1 MLILYL
7 FLLRPSFLVLASLI
21 VVGVGEYCVD
31 LLLEFGMVVV
41 AFDRL
46 PVLEV
51 KDVHGCWRGGCG
63 GAARVLHT
71 TATQHI

>member
-51 KDVHGCWRGGCG
+51 KDVLAVDVV
-63 GAARVLHT
+63 AAALYL
-71 TATQHI
+71 

>member
-1 MLILYL
+1 MLILFL

-41 AFDRL
+41 AFERL

-51 KDVHGCWRGGCG
+51 KDVHGC
-63 GAARVLHT
+63 
-71 TATQHI
+71 

>member
-7 FLLRPSFLVLASLI
+7 FILRPSFLVLASLI
-21 VVGVGEYCVD
+21 VVGVGEYCNCVD

-51 KDVHGCWRGGCG
+51 KDVHSC
-63 GAARVLHT
+63 
-71 TATQHI
+71 

>member
-1 MLILYL
+1 MEVRITVLASNRGCSFCICFL
-7 FLLRPSFLVLASLI
+7 FRPSFLVLASLI

-51 KDVHGCWRGGCG
+51 KDVHGC
-63 GAARVLHT
+63 
-71 TATQHI
+71 

>member
-1 MLILYL
+1 MFILHL
-7 FLLRPSFLVLASLI
+7 FLFLPSFLFLASLV
-21 VVGVGEYCVD
+21 VVGIGEYFVD

-51 KDVHGCWRGGCG
+51 QDVHGSVAVGVV
-63 GAARVLHT
+63 AAAVLPVF
-71 TATQHI
+71 